1 MGMSKCEICSE
12 YEYLDEFRLGNK
24 LWWVCSNCVEYGLIM
39 LINKVKPK
47 KELEV

>member
-12 YEYLDEFRLGNK
+12 YEYLDEFSLGNK
-24 LWWVCSNCVEYGLIM
+24 SWWVCRDCVKYGLIM

-47 KELEV
+47 KELEE